1 METNFFEEYGMFS
14 LLFIVFVVVAVII
27 ILALAVLGAIIFRK
41 KSANPSPHINPDNVI
56 DVISKD
62 VKED

>member
-1 METNFFEEYGMFS
+1 MFS